1 VNSPVAPTTFYPA
14 SFAVR
19 ADLDDAHW
27 RVWVGVTSVGRW
39 WTAEQRRCVAAVAC
53 IAFNDVD
60 PLVPWL
66 PLSGDV
72 TRCQL
77 VAELLAGPPVLE
89 DAVVNAV
96 YRMTAHASSLTESW
110 VRERT
115 AATMTEQAY
124 VELCGVVTS
133 VSAVCSFARTI
144 GAPLPPLPAVHDFI
158 EPSREPVE
166 CDRSSRNWVPV
177 ASPGGSRPSVIE
189 ALSVAPGEYELL
201 WSYLAPA
208 QYMSNVQM
216 ADLAFTR
223 GTISRPQAELLAGR
237 VAALRQCFF

>member
-1 VNSPVAPTTFYPA
+1 MRVLSTIFYPA
-14 SFAVR
+14 PFEVR
-19 ADLDDAHW
+19 ADLDDAHR
-27 RVWVGVTSVGRW
+27 RVWDHVTSVGRW
-39 WTAEQRRCVAAVAC
+39 WTAEQRRSVAAVVC
-53 IAFNDVD
+53 VAFNDVE
-60 PLVPWL
+60 PLAPWI
-66 PLSGDV
+66 PISGDA

-77 VAELLAGPPVLE
+77 VADRLGGPAGIEDTVL
-89 DAVVNAV
+89 DSV
-96 YRMTAHASSLTESW
+96 YRMTAHASSLTETW

-115 AATMTEQAY
+115 ATTMTEQAY

-144 GAPLPPLPAVHDFI
+144 GAPLPPLPPAVNGGQ
-158 EPSREPVE
+158 PSRELVE
-166 CDRSSRNWVPV
+166 SDRSSRSWVPV
-177 ASPGGSRPSVIE
+177 TPPGASRPSVIE
-189 ALSVAPGEYELL
+189 ALSVAPGEYDLL
-201 WSYLAPA
+201 WSHLAPA